1 MSEEEEKEEFEILQL
16 HHING
21 PLGELLTFP
30 CPHCAQ
36 EVFVRLQ
43 VMEDIDDIEAWWGK
57 SSEEID
63 EKQKK
68 FQRKMEEEEAEEE

>member
-1 MSEEEEKEEFEILQL
+1 MGEEEQDFEYMKL
-16 HHING
+16 HHILG

-30 CPHCAQ
+30 CPHCGK

-43 VMEDIDDIEAWWGK
+43 ASEGGDEDDIEGWWGK
-57 SSEEID
+57 TSEEID

-68 FQRKMEEEEAEEE
+68 LQKELEEEDEV